1 MSRVLF
7 INVGSEGHIN
17 PTLGV
22 VQELIRCGEE
32 VIYFTGDHMRERVE
46 STGAR
51 VITCDSEKL
60 LQVFLD
66 GGAEAAGLLRTADL
80 VIPSLLEQIKGEHF
94 DYIIHDSMFGCGR
107 LIAQILDLPAINSC
121 TSFAFLEESFDSLQ
135 DHRSRQL
142 SADANERARKE
153 LRHLVD
159 SVEAKYDVRVG
170 SLYEVYCNPAP
181 PPLSTPR
188 DTFSPME
195 TASTNPTSLLDRQYS
210 RGHTTNLIFLL

>member
-1 MSRVLF
+1 MRGRVSLLERGSDMARVLF

-22 VQELIRCGEE
+22 VQELIRRGEE
-32 VIYFTGDHMRERVE
+32 VIYFTGDYMRERVE

-60 LQVFLD
+60 LQLFLD

-80 VIPSLLEQIKGEHF
+80 VIPSLLDQTKGKHF

-121 TSFAFLEESFDSLQ
+121 TSFAFQLRLRMWGNQKLAIYDGGSF
-135 DHRSRQL
+135 SRMDQREI
-142 SADANERARKE
+142 A
-153 LRHLVD
+153 
-159 SVEAKYDVRVG
+159 VEWEFA
-170 SLYEVYCNPAP
+170 
-181 PPLSTPR
+181 
-188 DTFSPME
+188 
-195 TASTNPTSLLDRQYS
+195 TSLGCATHAVPHGSIDTIRSPRPCGVLPTKSGARL
-210 RGHTTNLIFLL
+210 R